1 MAYAQKR
8 RVSLTTQLHVF
19 KRNWQK
25 LSLSKHAYTLHFS
38 SACSLICQKSIEY
51 GHGDIQI
58 SDHFP
63 PKGNRLRR
71 LMESCFH
78 QNPNLF
84 GSQPGI
90 IFGLAFRFDALLTF
104 GIFFFSCI
112 NLTLLHR
119 GSISFSY
126 QFITSLSDLSSSQ
139 KYFNKNF
146 KIYFYKNSPFFTL
159 FQLINIL
166 FKKYF

>member
-1 MAYAQKR
+1 MTYAQKR
-8 RVSLTTQLHVF
+8 RVSLTAQLHVF

-25 LSLSKHAYTLHFS
+25 LSLSKHAYPSFFLCLFPHLS
-38 SACSLICQKSIEY
+38 KESIEY

-104 GIFFFSCI
+104 GFFFFFLHQSYSTSSRFHFI
-112 NLTLLHR
+112 FLLVYHEFKR
-119 GSISFSY
+119 LE
-126 QFITSLSDLSSSQ
+126 FILEI
-139 KYFNKNF
+139 F
-146 KIYFYKNSPFFTL
+146 
-159 FQLINIL
+159 
-166 FKKYF
+166 

>member
-1 MAYAQKR
+1 MTYAQKR
-8 RVSLTTQLHVF
+8 RVSLTAQLHVF

-38 SACSLICQKSIEY
+38 SACSLICQKSNEY

-58 SDHFP
+58 NDHFP

-104 GIFFFSCI
+104 GNKKKISCI

-126 QFITSLSDLSSSQ
+126 QFIMSLSNLSSSQ
-139 KYFNKNF
+139 KYFNKSF
-146 KIYFYKNSPFFTL
+146 KSIFIKLLFFSYYFN
-159 FQLINIL
+159 
-166 FKKYF
+166 

>member
-8 RVSLTTQLHVF
+8 RVSLTAQLHVF

-38 SACSLICQKSIEY
+38 SACSLICQKSIEC

-58 SDHFP
+58 NDHFP
-63 PKGNRLRR
+63 SKGNRLRR
-71 LMESCFH
+71 LMESCFP

-104 GIFFFSCI
+104 GFFFFSCI
-112 NLTLLHR
+112 NLTLLLR

-126 QFITSLSDLSSSQ
+126 QFIMSLSDLSASQ
-139 KYFNKNF
+139 KYFNKSF
-146 KIYFYKNSPFFTL
+146 KSIFIKK
-159 FQLINIL
+159 IL
-166 FKKYF
+166 FFSYYFN